1 MQPLL
6 PMLVRDQWFD
16 TASTRPA
23 RDLPRRYETVRV
35 AELRPRVAPRPP
47 VRTGALPVLV
57 AGA

>member
-16 TASTRPA
+16 TAPTRPA
-23 RDLPRRYETVRV
+23 RALPRRSETVRV
-35 AELRPRVAPRPP
+35 TELRPRVAPRPLT
-47 VRTGALPVLV
+47 RTGALPVLI